1 LEFGEGD
8 DLGFG
13 EFFGTIGVN
22 FVRVARKRLA
32 KDTVVVDANA
42 TKKKERIDRSRM
54 ARSILL
60 F

>member
-22 FVRVARKRLA
+22 FVEGGGGRRLGERHSR
-32 KDTVVVDANA
+32 VDANA
-42 TKKKERIDRSRM
+42 TKRKKE
-54 ARSILL
+54 
-60 F
+60 